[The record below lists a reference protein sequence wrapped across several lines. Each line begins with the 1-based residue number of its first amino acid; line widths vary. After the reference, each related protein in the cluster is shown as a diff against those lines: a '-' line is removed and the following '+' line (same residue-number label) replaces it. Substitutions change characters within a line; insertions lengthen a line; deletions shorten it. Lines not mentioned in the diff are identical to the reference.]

1 MITSTGAE
9 STRADA
15 LLLGLISESQFDRSE
30 LFGFE
35 IDMSGNVIVP
45 DFLPGRVTTGAL
57 RAAISLASQ
66 ILTAVDVA

>member
-9 STRADA
+9 SIRADA
-15 LLLGLISESQFDRSE
+15 LPLGLISESQFDRSE

-35 IDMSGNVIVP
+35 IDMSGKVIVP

-57 RAAISLASQ
+57 PAAISLASQ